1 MFVPGTD
8 GSVTTPEGIAVY
20 QTIEEYQ
27 AVAHVVLSMLDP
39 GPKPRIVGNT
49 RLHTHWELAQR
60 RYAQAYRLL
69 MGKPMDGGSADGP
82 DYQWRQWSDWVTVWE
97 SQFSGMHRARVVEVG
112 SGLYAAYVDH
122 VYHDSYDDLDEA
134 KAAIR
139 AFVETLTGLHE

>member
-1 MFVPGTD
+1 MY
-8 GSVTTPEGIAVY
+8 E
-20 QTIEEYQ
+20 TIEDYQ
-27 AVAHVVLSMLDP
+27 AASHVVLTMLDP
-39 GPKPRIVGNT
+39 GPKPRIIGNT

-69 MGKPMDGGSADGP
+69 MGKPLDFGLKQNADAP
-82 DYQWRQWSDWVTVWE
+82 SFKWRQWSDWVTVWE

-134 KAAIR
+134 KSAVR
-139 AFVETLTGLHE
+139 AFVETLTGADE